1 MLIYYIIL
9 LIICIH
15 AKAYDCIPLGDKFE
29 DGFNDKIDTLCKTT
43 NNDYSYHFKSNFTY
57 SLTKPMECKS
67 TYFNGT
73 FTMTSLKDY
82 WNAKNFYIKQ
92 HSQITLNGKF
102 HTREEFNIGK
112 NSKIIW
118 NGNVSFERLITFET
132 TPSLNQPQFNYLE

>member
-15 AKAYDCIPLGDKFE
+15 AKAYDCIPSGDKF
-29 DGFNDKIDTLCKTT
+29 DGGFNDNFFTLCKTT
-43 NNDYSYHFKSNFTY
+43 NNDYSYHFTYNFTY

-67 TYFNGT
+67 TYFSGT
-73 FTMTSLKDY
+73 FTMTSSKDY
-82 WNAKNFYIKQ
+82 WNAKTFYIQK

-112 NSKIIW
+112 NSKINW
-118 NGNVSFERLITFET
+118 NGN
-132 TPSLNQPQFNYLE
+132 